1 MLKHVPKDVFTKIET
16 TLISSKKPIYYNK
29 TPLVRGVHNGAGKT
43 QTSEKR
49 KNAVDLN
56 IQEIITIFHDMLSGE
71 HVYRGKIIF
80 TRASSVQYEQLLLD
94 SNFRQYL
101 ETIMV
106 SKKI

>member
-1 MLKHVPKDVFTKIET
+1 
-16 TLISSKKPIYYNK
+16 
-29 TPLVRGVHNGAGKT
+29 
-43 QTSEKR
+43 
-49 KNAVDLN
+49 
-56 IQEIITIFHDMLSGE
+56 MLSGE

-80 TRASSVQYEQLLLD
+80 TRASSVQYEQVLLD